1 MLTFCFTRQDNITGD
16 NFVHWISNN
25 FQAGLKTT
33 LSLKQIMLNSIFY
46 TFYVLYVAHWENNVV
61 YKLCLFVVIQCH
73 IQILFICCHMFFFS
87 MIRKRKHGFISTF
100 IKT

>member
-16 NFVHWISNN
+16 NFVHRISSN
-25 FQAGLKTT
+25 FQAGLKAT
-33 LSLKQIMLNSIFY
+33 LSIKQIMLNSIFY

-73 IQILFICCHMFFFS
+73 IQILFICHMFFFS
-87 MIRKRKHGFISTF
+87 MIRKRKHCFILTF

>member
-1 MLTFCFTRQDNITGD
+1 MLTFCFTRQDNINGD

-73 IQILFICCHMFFFS
+73 IQI
-87 MIRKRKHGFISTF
+87 
-100 IKT
+100 